1 MKSNSIRYIDD
12 TTAQVTK
19 AFQRQARIFGTDEYK
34 MWKAYREDFPGA
46 RMETK
51 TIKRNPSKRTYRNL
65 TYVNM
70 GRYISVNAPKF
81 LEEFEKQ
88 KESAKAQENPYRSVL
103 AWFLTKFPN
112 YDDYKKFF
120 EDTDKTTEDTAAAE
134 QDEAA
139 EISEGPAATAAAAK
153 RDIGLAS

>member
-1 MKSNSIRYIDD
+1 MKRNAIITIDE

-46 RMETK
+46 KMETK
-51 TIKRNPSKRTYRNL
+51 TIRRNANKRTYRNL

-70 GRYISVNAPKF
+70 GRYISVNAPQL

-88 KESAKAQENPYRSVL
+88 KDSAKAQENPYRAVL
-103 AWFLTKFPN
+103 AWFLEKFPN
-112 YDDYKKFF
+112 YDEYKKFF
-120 EDTDKTTEDTAAAE
+120 EDKDKTAE
-134 QDEAA
+134 
-139 EISEGPAATAAAAK
+139 ATAAEDEAPDS
-153 RDIGLAS
+153 RVIGLAG

>member
-1 MKSNSIRYIDD
+1 MKRNAIITIDE

-46 RMETK
+46 KMETK
-51 TIKRNPSKRTYRNL
+51 TIRRNANKRTYRNL

-70 GRYISVNAPKF
+70 GRYISVNAPQL

-88 KESAKAQENPYRSVL
+88 KDSAKAQENPYRAVL
-103 AWFLTKFPN
+103 AWFLEKFPN

-120 EDTDKTTEDTAAAE
+120 EDRDKTAE
-134 QDEAA
+134 
-139 EISEGPAATAAAAK
+139 ATAAEDEAPDS
-153 RDIGLAS
+153 RVIGLAG

>member
-1 MKSNSIRYIDD
+1 MKRNAIITIDE

-19 AFQRQARIFGTDEYK
+19 AFQTQARIFGSDEYK

-46 RMETK
+46 KMETK
-51 TIKRNPSKRTYRNL
+51 TIKRNTNKRTYRNL

-70 GRYISVNAPKF
+70 GRYISVNAPQL

-88 KESAKAQENPYRSVL
+88 KDSAKAQENPYRAVL
-103 AWFLTKFPN
+103 AWFLEKFPN

-120 EDTDKTTEDTAAAE
+120 EDKTAE
-134 QDEAA
+134 
-139 EISEGPAATAAAAK
+139 ATAAEDEAPDS
-153 RDIGLAS
+153 RVIGLAG

>member
-1 MKSNSIRYIDD
+1 MKKNAIITIDE
-12 TTAQVTK
+12 TTARVTK

-46 RMETK
+46 KMETK
-51 TIKRNPSKRTYRNL
+51 TIKRNANKRTYRNL

-70 GRYISVNAPKF
+70 GRYISVNAPQL

-88 KESAKAQENPYRSVL
+88 KDSAKAQENPYRAVL
-103 AWFLTKFPN
+103 AWFLEQFPN

-120 EDTDKTTEDTAAAE
+120 EDKDKTAE
-134 QDEAA
+134 
-139 EISEGPAATAAAAK
+139 ATAAEDEAPDS
-153 RDIGLAS
+153 RVIGLAG

>member
-1 MKSNSIRYIDD
+1 MKRNAIITIDE

-46 RMETK
+46 KMETK
-51 TIKRNPSKRTYRNL
+51 TIRRNANKRTYRNL

-70 GRYISVNAPKF
+70 GRYISVNAPQL

-88 KESAKAQENPYRSVL
+88 KDSAKAQENPYRAVL
-103 AWFLTKFPN
+103 AWFLEKFPN

-120 EDTDKTTEDTAAAE
+120 EDKDKTAE
-134 QDEAA
+134 DEAPD
-139 EISEGPAATAAAAK
+139 S
-153 RDIGLAS
+153 RVIGLAS

>member
-1 MKSNSIRYIDD
+1 MKKNAIITIDE

-46 RMETK
+46 KMETK
-51 TIKRNPSKRTYRNL
+51 TIRRNANKRTYRNL

-70 GRYISVNAPKF
+70 GRYISVNAPQL

-88 KESAKAQENPYRSVL
+88 KDSAKAQENPYRAVL
-103 AWFLTKFPN
+103 AWFLEKFPN

-120 EDTDKTTEDTAAAE
+120 EDKDKTAE
-134 QDEAA
+134 DEAPD
-139 EISEGPAATAAAAK
+139 S
-153 RDIGLAS
+153 RVIGLAS

>member
-1 MKSNSIRYIDD
+1 MKKNAIITIDE
-12 TTAQVTK
+12 TTARVTK

-46 RMETK
+46 KMETK
-51 TIKRNPSKRTYRNL
+51 TIKRNTNKRTYRNL

-70 GRYISVNAPKF
+70 GRYISVNAPQL

-88 KESAKAQENPYRSVL
+88 KDSAKAQENPYRAVL
-103 AWFLTKFPN
+103 AWFLEQFPN

-120 EDTDKTTEDTAAAE
+120 EDKDKTA
-134 QDEAA
+134 EAA
-139 EISEGPAATAAAAK
+139 TDNRVI
-153 RDIGLAS
+153 DLAS

>member
-1 MKSNSIRYIDD
+1 MKKNAIITIDE
-12 TTAQVTK
+12 TTAWVTK

-51 TIKRNPSKRTYRNL
+51 TIKRNTNKRTYRNL

-70 GRYISVNAPKF
+70 GRYISVNAPQL

-88 KESAKAQENPYRSVL
+88 KDSAKAQENPYRAVL
-103 AWFLTKFPN
+103 AWFLEKFPN
-112 YDDYKKFF
+112 YDEYKKFF
-120 EDTDKTTEDTAAAE
+120 EDKDKTAE
-134 QDEAA
+134 
-139 EISEGPAATAAAAK
+139 ATTDN
-153 RDIGLAS
+153 RVIDLAS

>member
-1 MKSNSIRYIDD
+1 MKRNAIITIDE

-46 RMETK
+46 KMETK
-51 TIKRNPSKRTYRNL
+51 TIRRNANKRTYRNL

-70 GRYISVNAPKF
+70 GRYISVNAPQL

-88 KESAKAQENPYRSVL
+88 KDSAKAQENPYRAVL
-103 AWFLTKFPN
+103 AWFLEKFPN

-120 EDTDKTTEDTAAAE
+120 EDKDKTAE
-134 QDEAA
+134 DEAPD
-139 EISEGPAATAAAAK
+139 S
-153 RDIGLAS
+153 RVIGLAG

>member
-1 MKSNSIRYIDD
+1 MKKNAIVTIDE
-12 TTAQVTK
+12 TTARVTK

-46 RMETK
+46 KMETK
-51 TIKRNPSKRTYRNL
+51 TIKRNANKRTYRNL

-70 GRYISVNAPKF
+70 GRYISVNAPQF

-88 KESAKAQENPYRSVL
+88 KDSAKAQENPYRAVL
-103 AWFLTKFPN
+103 AWFLEKFPN

-120 EDTDKTTEDTAAAE
+120 EDKDKTAE
-134 QDEAA
+134 
-139 EISEGPAATAAAAK
+139 ATAAEDEAPDS
-153 RDIGLAS
+153 RVIGLAG

>member
-1 MKSNSIRYIDD
+1 MKRNAIITIDE
-12 TTAQVTK
+12 TTARVTK

-46 RMETK
+46 KMVTK
-51 TIKRNPSKRTYRNL
+51 TIKRNANKRTYRNL

-70 GRYISVNAPKF
+70 GRYISVNAPQF

-88 KESAKAQENPYRSVL
+88 KDSAKAQENPYRAVL
-103 AWFLTKFPN
+103 AWFLEKFPN

-120 EDTDKTTEDTAAAE
+120 EDKDKTTEATTAE
-134 QDEAA
+134 DEAPD
-139 EISEGPAATAAAAK
+139 S
-153 RDIGLAS
+153 RVIGLAG

>member
-1 MKSNSIRYIDD
+1 MKRNAIITIDE

-34 MWKAYREDFPGA
+34 MWKTYREDFPGA
-46 RMETK
+46 KMVTK
-51 TIKRNPSKRTYRNL
+51 TIKRNANKRTYRNL

-70 GRYISVNAPKF
+70 GRYISVNAPQL

-88 KESAKAQENPYRSVL
+88 KDSAKAQENPYRAVL
-103 AWFLTKFPN
+103 AWFLEKFPN

-120 EDTDKTTEDTAAAE
+120 EDKDKTAE
-134 QDEAA
+134 
-139 EISEGPAATAAAAK
+139 ATAAEDEAPDS
-153 RDIGLAS
+153 RVIGLAS

>member
-1 MKSNSIRYIDD
+1 MKKNAIVTIDE
-12 TTAQVTK
+12 TTARVTK

-46 RMETK
+46 KMETK
-51 TIKRNPSKRTYRNL
+51 TIKRNTNKRTYRNL

-70 GRYISVNAPKF
+70 GRYISVNAPQL

-88 KESAKAQENPYRSVL
+88 KDSAKTQENPYRAVL
-103 AWFLTKFPN
+103 AWFLEKFPN

-120 EDTDKTTEDTAAAE
+120 EDKDKTTE
-134 QDEAA
+134 
-139 EISEGPAATAAAAK
+139 ATAAEDEAP
-153 RDIGLAS
+153 DSCVIGLAS